1 MLPFCPFL
9 SLFWFCTHDLKPKEY
24 FKKTMGLTLDE
35 KQKLMRFEPRTGCNQ
50 CQEDHQA
57 NIPKNCSWPLTSL
70 IDFHASGRISLA
82 SGPLDVLVA
91 DLSGVV
97 VADLDGHRVGLLQEA
112 DRANLGEGL
121 VANFR
126 LKWEGKYVRPLGHL
140 ALTTY
145 GSLDMILYLFKSA
158 NIQSAQLGPGIF

>member
-1 MLPFCPFL
+1 M
-9 SLFWFCTHDLKPKEY
+9 K
-24 FKKTMGLTLDE
+24 
-35 KQKLMRFEPRTGCNQ
+35 KQKLMRFEPRTVGFKQ

-57 NIPKNCSWPLTSL
+57 KIAKNYLWPLTSL

-97 VADLDGHRVGLLQEA
+97 VADLDGHRVRLLQEA

-140 ALTTY
+140 ATY
-145 GSLDMILYLFKSA
+145 GFLDLILYLFKSA
-158 NIQSAQLGPGIF
+158 NIQSAQLDPSIFLR

>member
-1 MLPFCPFL
+1 MYVSFVFMKK
-9 SLFWFCTHDLKPKEY
+9 LK
-24 FKKTMGLTLDE
+24 LL
-35 KQKLMRFEPRTGCNQ
+35 RFEPRTVGFKQ

-57 NIPKNCSWPLTSL
+57 KIAKNYSWPLTSL

-97 VADLDGHRVGLLQEA
+97 VADLDGHRVRLLQEA

-126 LKWEGKYVRPLGHL
+126 LKWEGKYLRPLGHL
-140 ALTTY
+140 ALGTY
-145 GSLDMILYLFKSA
+145 GLWGYAYLSQLD
-158 NIQSAQLGPGIF
+158 PGIFLR